1 MIGMLQWTTLA
12 VCGIVALARIPG
24 ALRGQNRSIFGVFA
38 LSTLAILLSIE
49 GPYMAID
56 GCLGS
61 NNYANLILRFLIYGT
76 VLMAGYRI
84 ARAFDAPKSIRL
96 LVGPAGLGVLFLVSV
111 ATVTLFLLADTA
123 GSVTGLTTLPGRSPR
138 NAQLIESYAAAG
150 RFYPSYIAACIL
162 PGTFLAIGTNLPM
175 ALRLGALLL
184 TVAFAGLVLS
194 SFFPLIPEPLGF
206 LEFFINYISVLCLA
220 VGLAL
225 VWIASLVARRR
236 TRNKSELSGMLASH
250 HSQNH

>member
-1 MIGMLQWTTLA
+1 
-12 VCGIVALARIPG
+12 
-24 ALRGQNRSIFGVFA
+24 
-38 LSTLAILLSIE
+38 
-49 GPYMAID
+49 
-56 GCLGS
+56 
-61 NNYANLILRFLIYGT
+61 
-76 VLMAGYRI
+76 
-84 ARAFDAPKSIRL
+84 
-96 LVGPAGLGVLFLVSV
+96 VLFLVSV

-184 TVAFAGLVLS
+184 TVAFAGLVLG
-194 SFFPLIPEPLGF
+194 SFFPLIPKPLGF
-206 LEFFINYISVLCLA
+206 LESFINYISVLCLA
-220 VGLAL
+220 VGLVL